1 MKFNFKDFYEDL
13 QPRNF
18 IQDAGEPVISAC
30 SGMNIGTYNLYVRSV
45 FYEDTDSSGSF
56 TGGDSIIQTEVTS
69 PWHFELTDDAFITR
83 LNPKKIAKGKAS
95 RLRIIGVNFGP
106 TQEAGDEVRLG
117 RNSQYLSDPFNSGKV
132 FQTIKKWSNTKIVV
146 KFFKG
151 VPNAW
156 KGTNKYVWVVKDGV
170 ASNKRRVEILP

>member
-69 PWHFELTDDAFITR
+69 PWLFELTDGPGIRA
-83 LNPKKIAKGKAS
+83 LKPNQGAKGS
-95 RLRIIGVNFGP
+95 RLRILGVNFGDSQGASEIRIGTWRQYNTGP
-106 TQEAGDEVRLG
+106 FTKGLVMNMNRVRLW
-117 RNSQYLSDPFNSGKV
+117 SDNKV
-132 FQTIKKWSNTKIVV
+132 AVRLKAKVAWQGTTKYI
-146 KFFKG
+146 
-151 VPNAW
+151 
-156 KGTNKYVWVVKDGV
+156 WVVKDGMV
-170 ASNKRRVEILP
+170 SNFKKVEILAPAP